1 MGFYNKISFRMFSQ
15 FSERMSYYFG
25 DVRLT
30 LKKARIRLSLQEYI
44 SISIM
49 TCFIVFIT
57 SFPVLSFLFGFLF
70 QTFLFSFISSFTVTI
85 IITIGIFLF
94 FMNYPKLVINE
105 KAKSIDNALP
115 FATLYLST
123 IASSKLPVHRIFE
136 IFSKFGKYGE
146 LTDEI
151 KSIQNDMDVF
161 GLDVNTALERA
172 VERSPSKLFKELIWG
187 MLSTIRS
194 GGDVSI
200 YLKESAVNMVNEY
213 RRKLYE
219 FSHQLTIYIEV
230 YLTTIVLG
238 SIFFTIL
245 TSIMS
250 GISGGVDTSGMIV
263 MQFILIFVFIPLVST
278 LFILMIKA
286 TTPGGE

>member
-15 FSERMSYYFG
+15 FSERVSYYFG
-25 DVRLT
+25 DVRLA
-30 LKKARIRLSLQEYI
+30 LKRARIKLSLQEYI

-49 TCFIVFIT
+49 TCFIIFIT
-57 SFPVLSFLFGFLF
+57 SFPVLSLLFGFVF

-85 IITIGIFLF
+85 VITIGIFLL
-94 FMNYPKLVINE
+94 FMNYPKLVIKE

-123 IASSKLPVHRIFE
+123 IASSKLPVHKIFE
-136 IFSKFGKYGE
+136 IFSKFGKYGGLAE
-146 LTDEI
+146 EI

-161 GLDVNTALERA
+161 GLDVNSALERA
-172 VERSPSKLFKELIWG
+172 VERSPSKLFKEMIWG
-187 MLSTIRS
+187 MLSTIQS

-200 YLKESAVNMVNEY
+200 YLKETAVNMVNEY

-238 SIFFTIL
+238 AIFFTIL

-250 GISGGVDTSGMIV
+250 GISGGVDTTGMIV

-278 LFILMIKA
+278 LFILMIKSI
-286 TTPGGE
+286 TPGGE